1 MNRISINDLMSI
13 IDQINIIDIRSI
25 QSYNNNHIPNAK
37 NIPMEKLLINP
48 EQYLN
53 KSEKYYLYCQKGLSS
68 ENVCNILK
76 KLGFDV
82 TSVDGGYEGFI
93 LYK

>member
-1 MNRISINDLMSI
+1 MSI
-13 IDQINIIDIRSI
+13 IGQINIIDIRSI

-53 KSEKYYLYCQKGLSS
+53 KSDRYYIYCQKGLSS
-68 ENVCNILK
+68 ENVCDILN
-76 KLGFDV
+76 KLGFD
-82 TSVDGGYEGFI
+82 TANIDGGYESFI

>member
-1 MNRISINDLMSI
+1 MPI

-37 NIPMEKLLINP
+37 NVPMEKLLINP

-53 KSEKYYLYCQKGLSS
+53 KFERYYLYCQKGLSS
-68 ENVCNILK
+68 ENVCNILR
-76 KLGFDV
+76 KLGFDAI
-82 TSVDGGYEGFI
+82 SIDGGYESWV